1 MKLTVCMMMA
11 FLLLIVGGPV
21 QAKEIVIGSFYPMSG
36 GGADLGKSS
45 DEGARLAVKEIN
57 AKGGVLGNK
66 IKILTVDSQA
76 KPDVGAME
84 AKKYIMKDKVDFL
97 LGGVSSS
104 VALAVSELAKEYK
117 KIYMVA
123 TSMSDRITKDKGHR
137 YVFRAQACN
146 SQQALSWA
154 VLMAKQSG
162 AKTWAVTGPDY
173 EYGHNLW
180 DVFIGKLKQL
190 RPDVTVVRES
200 WPKFGEPNYT
210 SYINAVMEANPDA
223 VFTAFWGGDL
233 INFIKQAKPY
243 GFFEKVKFPVITGA
257 ADLTVVQALKKDM
270 PDNIWCE
277 QRYYFHWPETPRNRD
292 FVNAYQKEY
301 GGKLPAAWAASA
313 YDGVYYLARA
323 IEKAKSTDTEKVVD
337 ALEGLELDAP
347 RGKSYI
353 RKCDHQNIFD
363 YAVGRSKWSEKYGFA
378 IAADLVALPGND
390 IVYTCEEAEK
400 ARKEAK

>member
-1 MKLTVCMMMA
+1 MKFRYVLLTS
-11 FLLLIVGGPV
+11 FLFFALIGYV
-21 QAKEIVIGSFYPMSG
+21 QAADIVIGTFYPMSG

-45 DEGARLAVKEIN
+45 DEGARLAAKEIN
-57 AKGGVLGNK
+57 AKGGVIGRQ

-76 KPDVGAME
+76 KPDVGVME
-84 AKKYIMKDKVDFL
+84 AKKYIMKDRVDFL

-104 VALAVSELAKEYK
+104 VALAVSELAKEHK

-123 TSMSDRITKDKGHR
+123 TSMSDKITKDKGHR

-154 VLMAKQSG
+154 ILMAKQPG
-162 AKTWAVTGPDY
+162 AKTWAAIGPDY

-180 DVFIGKLKQL
+180 EVFIKKLKEL
-190 RPDVTVVRES
+190 RPDVKISAEV

-210 SYINAVMEANPDA
+210 SYINAVLQANPDA

-243 GFFEKVKFPVITGA
+243 GLFEKIKFPVITGA
-257 ADLTVVQALKKDM
+257 ADLTVVQALKKEM

-277 QRYYFHWPETPRNRD
+277 QRYYFYWPDTERNRN
-292 FVNAYQKEY
+292 FVKAYQSEY
-301 GGKLPAAWAASA
+301 GKYPAAWAASA
-313 YDGVYYLARA
+313 YDGVYYLATA
-323 IEKAKSTDTEKVVD
+323 VEKAKTTSTEKVVD

-363 YAVGRSKWSEKYGFA
+363 YAVGKSKWSDQYGFSMA
-378 IAADLVALPGND
+378 TDRVVLPGKE
-390 IVYTCEEAEK
+390 IVYSCEEVEQ
-400 ARKEAK
+400 ARREAK

>member
-1 MKLTVCMMMA
+1 MKVLSY
-11 FLLLIVGGPV
+11 FLIGLLFCFCAGAVE
-21 QAKEIVIGSFYPMSG
+21 AEDIVIGSFYPMSG

-57 AKGGVLGNK
+57 AKGGVLGRK

-84 AKKYIMKDKVDFL
+84 AKKYIMKDNVDFL

-104 VALAVSELAKEYK
+104 VALAVSELSKEYK

-123 TSMSDRITKDKGHR
+123 TSMSDTITKDKGHR

-146 SQQALSWA
+146 SQQGLSWA
-154 VLMAKQSG
+154 IFMAKKPE
-162 AKTWAVTGPDY
+162 AKTWAVAGPDY

-180 DVFIGKLKQL
+180 EVFINRLKAL
-190 RPDVTVVRES
+190 RPDVKVVAEA

-210 SYINAVMEANPDA
+210 SYINAVLASNPDA
-223 VFTAFWGGDL
+223 IFTAFWGGDL

-243 GFFEKVKFPVITGA
+243 GLFEKVKFPVITGA

-270 PDNIWCE
+270 PENIWCE
-277 QRYYFHWPETPRNRD
+277 QRYYFYWPDTERNRS
-292 FVNAYQKEY
+292 FVKAYQNEY
-301 GGKLPAAWAASA
+301 GKYPAAWAASA
-313 YDGVYYLARA
+313 YDGVYYLVKAV
-323 IEKAKSTDTEKVVD
+323 EKAKTTDTEKVVD
-337 ALEGLELDAP
+337 VLEGLELDAP

-363 YAVGRSKWSEKYGFA
+363 YAVGKSKWSDKYGFC
-378 IAADLVALPGND
+378 IATDIAALPGKD
-390 IVYTCEEAEK
+390 VVYSCEEVEK
-400 ARKEAK
+400 VRKETK

>member
-1 MKLTVCMMMA
+1 MKVLSY
-11 FLLLIVGGPV
+11 LLIGLLFCICTG
-21 QAKEIVIGSFYPMSG
+21 AAEAEDIVIGSFYPMTG

-57 AKGGVLGNK
+57 GKGGVLGRK
-66 IKILTVDSQA
+66 ITILTVDSQA

-123 TSMSDRITKDKGHR
+123 TSMSDTITKDKGHR

-146 SQQALSWA
+146 SQEGLSWA
-154 VLMAKQSG
+154 IFMAKKPE
-162 AKTWAVTGPDY
+162 AKTWAVAGPDY

-180 DVFIGKLKQL
+180 EVFISRLKAL
-190 RPDVTVVRES
+190 RPDVKVVAEA

-210 SYINAVMEANPDA
+210 SYINAILAPNPDA

-243 GFFEKVKFPVITGA
+243 GLFEKVKFPVITGA

-270 PDNIWCE
+270 PENIWCE
-277 QRYYFHWPETPRNRD
+277 QRYYFYWPDTERNRA
-292 FVNAYQKEY
+292 FVKAYQNEY
-301 GGKLPAAWAASA
+301 GKYPAAWAASA
-313 YDGVYYLARA
+313 YDGVYYLAKA
-323 IEKAKSTDTEKVVD
+323 VEKAKTMDTEKVIN

-363 YAVGRSKWSEKYGFA
+363 YAVGKSKWSDKYGFA
-378 IAADLVALPGND
+378 IATDLIALPGKD
-390 IVYTCEEAEK
+390 VVYSCEEVEQ
-400 ARKEAK
+400 ARKEQK